1 MPHHEHLRPP
11 DPRIGDP
18 RLGDPR
24 LSGPRADGPRVPR
37 PPLPRMRLPPLAEI
51 GFIGLR
57 VVLAVTVAMA
67 AYATL
72 HGMRA

>member
-1 MPHHEHLRPP
+1 MPHHEHLRPNSP
-11 DPRIGDP
+11 RANGPRIN
-18 RLGDPR
+18 
-24 LSGPRADGPRVPR
+24 GPRVPR

-51 GFIGLR
+51 GFVGLR
-57 VVLAVTVAMA
+57 IVLAVTVAMA

>member
-1 MPHHEHLRPP
+1 MKTRLKEPAMPHIEHLRP
-11 DPRIGDP
+11 
-18 RLGDPR
+18 
-24 LSGPRADGPRVPR
+24 SNPRVQR

-57 VVLAVTVAMA
+57 VVIAVTVAMA